1 MPTSGPDDQ
10 KIVSLNAVRQRRT
23 DDLLSG
29 SIPLT
34 SLLYRRRD
42 RIAANLLVS
51 DVLTTYMS
59 GSGIGPAGVMVML
72 GIAEDAR
79 VRDLTAEQ
87 RGQITDTI
95 AATSQR

>member
-1 MPTSGPDDQ
+1 MPTPEPNEQ
-10 KIVSLNAVRQRRT
+10 TIVSLNAVRQRRT
-23 DDLLSG
+23 VDLLSG

-42 RIAANLLVS
+42 RIAAGLLVA
-51 DVLTTYMS
+51 DVLTAYMR

-72 GIAEDAR
+72 GIAADAR

-95 AATSQR
+95 AATSQ